1 MFLKERNNSLLIANR
16 MTTMGIMPAREL
28 TPKDFLALI
37 AFLMNFSLAVKEQG
51 QSTWIPVHGRPTR
64 DTLGF
69 D

>member
-51 QSTWIPVHGRPTR
+51 QST
-64 DTLGF
+64 
-69 D
+69 